1 MVFPIT
7 PRGLGDD
14 DNDVIIDG
22 DDYDDD
28 YEGVNGVYWTSETAR
43 VPQGWD
49 GELFIAI
56 SGTQPCSSENK
67 KIFSGALEFQG
78 QRSNVQ
84 PSWG

>member
-1 MVFPIT
+1 MHLMVFPIT

-43 VPQGWD
+43 VPQG
-49 GELFIAI
+49 
-56 SGTQPCSSENK
+56 
-67 KIFSGALEFQG
+67 
-78 QRSNVQ
+78 
-84 PSWG
+84 